1 MGSPSGL
8 MIMVEKSMRNP
19 RYVVVN
25 EEVGWRIVQGGRRYP
40 GSFSSKTLAIVTAI
54 GFAESDGYAGHR
66 PEVLVRHEDGRFAT
80 VWVFGQDRRA
90 NRWVRMSPHAG

>member
-1 MGSPSGL
+1 MH
-8 MIMVEKSMRNP
+8 NP

-25 EEVGWRIVQGGRRYP
+25 EDAGWRIVQGGRRYP

-54 GFAESDGYAGHR
+54 GFAEGDGHAGHR

-80 VWVFGQDRRA
+80 EWVFGQDRRA
-90 NRWVRMSPHAG
+90 NRSVRLEMSPHTG

>member
-1 MGSPSGL
+1 
-8 MIMVEKSMRNP
+8 MRNP

-54 GFAESDGYAGHR
+54 GFAEGDGQAGHR

-80 VWVFGQDRRA
+80 EWVFGQDRRA
-90 NRWVRMSPHAG
+90 NRSVRMSPHAG

>member
-1 MGSPSGL
+1 
-8 MIMVEKSMRNP
+8 MRNP

-25 EEVGWRIVQGGRRYP
+25 EEAGWRIVQGGRRYP

-54 GFAESDGYAGHR
+54 GFAESDGHAGHR

-80 VWVFGQDRRA
+80 EWVFGQDRRA
-90 NRWVRMSPHAG
+90 NRSVRLEMSPHTG